1 MIFFLFS
8 EIFISQLDRLQ
19 FESKYKMNRQGWKDA
34 LYVDKSIL
42 NTTQQTRSG
51 GGSKK
56 RIIVPSETGLTVV
69 IFHSSRHSQCFI
81 SQISKC
87 DVSQLSGAISQY
99 SHDRPIF
106 LGSWAQAY
114 LFFTW
119 PGPDRDMAVKTIIIQ
134 TWVNTRN
141 TADNDTRDRSSYS
154 DMMNWVFWAA
164 TLPVWGLGY
173 NLCLWHG
180 GS

>member
-1 MIFFLFS
+1 
-8 EIFISQLDRLQ
+8 
-19 FESKYKMNRQGWKDA
+19 MNRQGWKDA
-34 LYVDKSIL
+34 LYVDKNIL

-56 RIIVPSETGLTVV
+56 RMIVPCETAGLTVV
-69 IFHSSRHSQCFI
+69 IFHCSRHSQCFI

-87 DVSQLSGAISQY
+87 DVSQLSVAISQY

-119 PGPDRDMAVKTIIIQ
+119 PGIWLAGCQNYHYPDLSKYSEHRRQWHWRQKFLFRYDELSFLGGYT
-134 TWVNTRN
+134 
-141 TADNDTRDRSSYS
+141 SSLGS
-154 DMMNWVFWAA
+154 
-164 TLPVWGLGY
+164 GL
-173 NLCLWHG
+173 
-180 GS
+180 